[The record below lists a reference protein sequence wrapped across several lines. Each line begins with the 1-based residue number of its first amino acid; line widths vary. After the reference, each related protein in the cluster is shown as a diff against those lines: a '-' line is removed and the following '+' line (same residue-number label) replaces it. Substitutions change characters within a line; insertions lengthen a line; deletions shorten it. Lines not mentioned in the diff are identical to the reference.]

1 MSGLKKIAVI
11 VHAGKILGGGLSEL
25 RTLLEKEGYPD
36 PIWYEV
42 EKSRK
47 APKFAQRALAEGAEV
62 IFVWGGDGT
71 VQRCV
76 DALANKNATLA
87 ILPAGTANLL
97 AINLAIPLDLAGA
110 LRVGLHGVGRKIDSG
125 SFNGEHFAV
134 MAGTGFDAFMI
145 KGAGKKLKERI
156 GRLAYFYSGTKN
168 LSASRVKA
176 KIKVDGE
183 IFFEGKVSCVMAG
196 NVSKG
201 LGGVEV
207 FSSAVPDDGLLELAV
222 VTAKNPIDW
231 ARTLGRVTLGKA
243 ERSPF
248 VKITHGKEIKI
259 TVNRPF
265 PFEIDGGARPSVK
278 KMTIKIHPRSITIQT
293 PGLATEDKQSV

>member
-1 MSGLKKIAVI
+1 MSNLKKIAVI
-11 VHAGKILGGGLSEL
+11 VHAGKNLGGGLSEL

-42 EKSRK
+42 EKSQK
-47 APKFAQRALAEGAEV
+47 APKFAQRAHAEGAEV
-62 IFVWGGDGT
+62 IFLWGGDGT
-71 VQRCV
+71 IQRCV
-76 DALANKNATLA
+76 DALADKDATLA

-97 AINLAIPLDLAGA
+97 AINLGIPLDLAGA
-110 LRVGLHGVGRKIDSG
+110 LRVGLHGVGRKIDTG

-145 KGAGKKLKERI
+145 KGTGKKLKERI

-168 LSASRVKA
+168 LSAAQVRA

-201 LGGVEV
+201 LGGVEL
-207 FSSAVPDDGLLELAV
+207 FSSAIPDDGLLEFAI

-231 ARTLGRVTLGKA
+231 ARTLGRVTFGKA
-243 ERSPF
+243 EKSPF
-248 VKITHGKEIKI
+248 VKMARGKEFKI
-259 TVNRPF
+259 TVDHPF
-265 PFEIDGGARPSVK
+265 PYEVDGSTRPSVK
-278 KMTIKIHPRSITIQT
+278 KMRIKIHPHSITIQT
-293 PGLATEDKQSV
+293 PGLAVANNESH